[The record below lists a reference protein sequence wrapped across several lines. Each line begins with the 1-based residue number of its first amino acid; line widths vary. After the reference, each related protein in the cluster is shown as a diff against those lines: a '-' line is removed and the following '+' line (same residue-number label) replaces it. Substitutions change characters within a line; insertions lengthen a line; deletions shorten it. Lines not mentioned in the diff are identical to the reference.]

1 MSAITVADFLKLDAK
16 KLAIQHNDE
25 LIKMVKYQDSHP
37 NATPRDILF
46 GYGSSL
52 SNDDLTTVFNNAD
65 RNHDAQANFNYVLGQ
80 LKTTRGKEVYTNIF
94 NAIASTT
101 TYADLIAAVDREL
114 AGATKDLS
122 GFDLQAVKIFAETS
136 KKFGDYW
143 YNISLSGK
151 RPPRWVTQDGCGIAQ
166 ASVGWAVAAGIFG
179 GGPATYFVA
188 CGVGG
193 ALASIFP

>member
-1 MSAITVADFLKLDAK
+1 MSAITMADFLQLDAK

-25 LIKMVKYQDSHP
+25 LIKMVQYQDAHP

-52 SNDDLTTVFNNAD
+52 SNDALTTVFSNAD
-65 RNHDAQANFNYVLGQ
+65 RNHDALANLNYVLGQ
-80 LKTTRGKEVYTNIF
+80 LKTKRGKEIYTNI
-94 NAIASTT
+94 NSAISSTN
-101 TYADLIAAVDREL
+101 TYSDLIAAVDGQL
-114 AGATKDLS
+114 VDAAKDLS
-122 GFDLQAVKIFAETS
+122 GFDLQVVKIFGETT
-136 KKFGDYW
+136 KKSGDYW

-151 RPPRWVTQDGCGIAQ
+151 RPPRWVTQDGNGIAQ
-166 ASVGWAVAAGIFG
+166 ASVGWAVGAAIFG

-193 ALASIFP
+193 ALASIWP